1 MSTKSPTPP
10 RPDTILYTS
19 SALCDSNNTNNN
31 NDIQSINDNEHAI
44 YHLERQLFLRAAL
57 QLLDEKEM
65 NNNNANNVDIS
76 KHNNTNSNN
85 NTNNNTHLFRGDVL
99 RFGRLKKANRRN
111 AISSMAPRVWKNKIV
126 EIKYGVFYYED
137 ECIITSKIND
147 NNNENIC
154 RKSII
159 LSPNTTSCREVKT
172 KGVYENCIFKLETI
186 GGAKRTF
193 LASTPEDRDA
203 WMKAIFTAM
212 PVIPSIRNMTFASTA
227 TMVPPT
233 INKRLNSLINFKGNK
248 RESGRLA
255 FKHIGDSPDLLSLTS
270 TTSLPGPAATYAR
283 DITHFC
289 TEQARIVAAENADDY
304 RKAVLALRELNTT
317 IKVPVFFVKVCILL
331 YYTVDTHIYYRY
343 TCILY
348 VCIYYAYTY
357 TLNTHIFYFHI
368 YYTSCLYCHFSFVY
382 YIILMVIILTLLEY
396 PCAY

>member
-19 SALCDSNNTNNN
+19 SALFDSNTTTN

-76 KHNNTNSNN
+76 KHNTTNNNNN
-85 NTNNNTHLFRGDVL
+85 NTNNITHLFRGDVL

-137 ECIITSKIND
+137 ECNITTNNRITD
-147 NNNENIC
+147 NNNDNIC

-255 FKHIGDSPDLLSLTS
+255 FKHIGDSPDLLTLTS
-270 TTSLPGPAATYAR
+270 TTSLPGPAATYAH

-317 IKVPVFFVKVCILL
+317 IKVPVFFVKVCIIIP
-331 YYTVDTHIYYRY
+331 YFTDVFTTHILY

-348 VCIYYAYTY
+348 IHLYYVYTY
-357 TLNTHIFYFHI
+357 TILPHYTIRAVLHIL
-368 YYTSCLYCHFSFVY
+368 YYL
-382 YIILMVIILTLLEY
+382 ILMVIILTLLEY